1 MNRGSINSA
10 IKKGISGSLIANRQA
25 SNSSEQSRRR
35 REEFVQKKRGVC
47 VIEARERIESGKLT
61 SVRTNECGY

>member
-10 IKKGISGSLIANRQA
+10 IKKGISGSFIANRQA

-35 REEFVQKKRGVC
+35 REEFAQKKRGVMDDP
-47 VIEARERIESGKLT
+47 SY
-61 SVRTNECGY
+61 S